1 MISQNFLD
9 HLSNEL
15 QTIDQD
21 GLYKR
26 ERIITSQQS
35 AEIVANG
42 KTLLN
47 FCANNYL
54 GLSNNPEV
62 MEASQHMIDS
72 RGYGMSS
79 VRFICGTQDIHKELE
94 EKISNFLGM
103 EDTILYAA
111 CFDANGGVFEPLFSE
126 EDAIISDELNHA
138 SIIDGVRLCKAAR
151 YRYKN
156 NDMEDLEAQL
166 KAAST
171 KNHRFK
177 IIVTDGVFSM
187 DGIVANLKGVCD
199 LAEKYN
205 ALVMVDDSHAT
216 GFIGK
221 TGRGTHEANN
231 VMGRVDIITSTLGKA
246 LGGALGGFTSGKREI
261 IDMLR
266 QRSRPYLF
274 SNSLAPGIVGAA
286 MKVLDMI
293 SDDTS
298 LRDQVMENAHYF
310 RTAMK
315 EKGFDIPDGDAA
327 IVPVMLYDAP
337 LSQKMAEKL
346 MDEGIYVIGFFY
358 PVVPK
363 GKARIRVQLSAAH
376 TRKHLDQAIAAF
388 EKVGRELGVIS

>member
-1 MISQNFLD
+1 MISEKYLENLQ
-9 HLSNEL
+9 NEL
-15 QTIDQD
+15 KNIEND
-21 GLYKR
+21 GLFKT

-35 AEIVANG
+35 AEIEANG
-42 KTLLN
+42 KKLLN

-54 GLSNNPEV
+54 GLSNHPEV
-62 MEASQHMIDS
+62 MKASQDMIES
-72 RGYGMSS
+72 HGYGMSS
-79 VRFICGTQDIHKELE
+79 VRFICGTQDIHKQLE
-94 EKISNFLGM
+94 EKIAQFLGL

-111 CFDANGGVFEPLFSE
+111 CFDANGGVFEPLFTD

-156 NDMEDLEAQL
+156 NNMADLEAQL
-166 KAAST
+166 IAASE

-187 DGIVANLKGVCD
+187 DGIVADLKGVCD
-199 LAEKYN
+199 LADKYN

-221 TGRGTHEANN
+221 TGRGTHEANE

-246 LGGALGGFTSGKREI
+246 LGGALGGFTSGKKEI

-286 MKVLDMI
+286 LKVLEMI

-298 LRDQVMENAHYF
+298 LRDQVMENAQYF
-310 RTAMK
+310 RTEMK
-315 EKGFDIPDGDAA
+315 SKGFDIPKGDAA
-327 IVPVMLYDAP
+327 IVPVMLYDAK
-337 LSQKMAEKL
+337 LAQKMAEKL

-363 GKARIRVQLSAAH
+363 EKARIRVQLSAAH
-376 TRKHLDQAIAAF
+376 TRAHLDKAIVAF
-388 EKVGRELGVIS
+388 EKVGKELGVIS

>member
-1 MISQNFLD
+1 MLSSKFLS
-9 HLSNEL
+9 HLQNEL
-15 QTIDQD
+15 TQIEND

-26 ERIITSQQS
+26 ERIITSSQD

-42 KTLLN
+42 KKLLN

-54 GLSNNPEV
+54 GLSNHPEV
-62 MEASQHMIDS
+62 IKVSQSTMDTH
-72 RGYGMSS
+72 GYGMSS
-79 VRFICGTQDIHKELE
+79 VRFICGTQDIHKNLE
-94 EKISNFLGM
+94 NKISEFLGM

-111 CFDANGGVFEPLFSE
+111 AFDANGGVFEPLFTDQ
-126 EDAIISDELNHA
+126 DAIISDELNHA

-156 NDMEDLEAQL
+156 NNMEDLETQL
-166 KAAST
+166 KAASE

-199 LAEKYN
+199 LAEKYD

-221 TGRGTHEANN
+221 TGRGTHEAND
-231 VMGRVDIITSTLGKA
+231 VMNRVDIITSTLGKA
-246 LGGALGGFTSGKREI
+246 LGGAMGGFTSGKKEI

-286 MKVLDMI
+286 TKVLEML
-293 SDDTS
+293 SKDTS
-298 LRDQVMENAHYF
+298 LRDKVMENAQYF
-310 RTAMK
+310 RSEMK
-315 EKGFDIPDGDAA
+315 AKGFDIPDGDAA
-327 IVPVMLYDAP
+327 IVPVMLYDAK

-363 GKARIRVQLSAAH
+363 EKARIRVQLSAAH
-376 TRKHLDQAIAAF
+376 TKEHLDKAIAAF
-388 EKVGRELGVIS
+388 EKVGKELGVI

>member
-1 MISQNFLD
+1 MISAKFLES
-9 HLSNEL
+9 LTSELETIKNE
-15 QTIDQD
+15 
-21 GLYKR
+21 GLYKT
-26 ERIITSQQS
+26 ERIIASQQS
-35 AEIVANG
+35 SKILANG
-42 KTLLN
+42 KELLN

-62 MEASQHMIDS
+62 IKASQDMTEE

-79 VRFICGTQDIHKELE
+79 VRFICGTQDIHKQLE
-94 EKISNFLGM
+94 EKISTFLGM
-103 EDTILYAA
+103 EETILYAA
-111 CFDANGGVFEPLFSE
+111 CFDANGGVFEPLFTA

-156 NDMEDLEAQL
+156 NNMQDLEAQL
-166 KAAST
+166 IAASE

-187 DGIVANLKGVCD
+187 DGIVADLKGVCD
-199 LAEKYN
+199 LADKYD

-221 TGRGTHEANN
+221 TGKGTHEAAG

-246 LGGALGGFTSGKREI
+246 LGGALGGFTSGKKEI

-286 MKVLDMI
+286 IKVLDMI
-293 SDDTS
+293 SEDTS
-298 LRDQVMENAHYF
+298 LRDKVMENAAYF
-310 RTAMK
+310 RSEMVK
-315 EKGFDIPDGDAA
+315 RGFDIPEGDAA

-337 LSQKMAEKL
+337 LAQKMAEK
-346 MDEGIYVIGFFY
+346 MMEKGIYVIGFFY

-363 GKARIRVQLSAAH
+363 GKARIRVQLSAGH
-376 TRKHLDQAIAAF
+376 TKDQLDQAISAF
-388 EKVGRELGVIS
+388 EKVGKELGVI

>member
-1 MISQNFLD
+1 MISKNYLENLQQ
-9 HLSNEL
+9 EL
-15 QTIDQD
+15 QNIKND
-21 GLYKR
+21 GLFKT
-26 ERIITSQQS
+26 ERIITSQQA
-35 AEIVANG
+35 AEIEVNG
-42 KTLLN
+42 KKLLN

-62 MEASQHMIDS
+62 MKASQDMIES
-72 RGYGMSS
+72 HGYGMSS

-94 EKISNFLGM
+94 AKISKFLGM

-111 CFDANGGVFEPLFSE
+111 CFDANGGVFEPLFTD

-156 NDMEDLEAQL
+156 NNMQDLEDQL
-166 KAAST
+166 KAASE

-177 IIVTDGVFSM
+177 IIVSDGVFSM

-199 LAEKYN
+199 LAEKYD

-221 TGRGTHEANN
+221 TGRGTHESNE

-246 LGGALGGFTSGKREI
+246 LGGALGGFTSGKKEI

-286 MKVLDMI
+286 IKVLDMI
-293 SDDTS
+293 SDDCT
-298 LRDQVMENAHYF
+298 LRDQVMENAEYF
-310 RTAMK
+310 RKEMK
-315 EKGFDIPDGDAA
+315 AKGFDIPDGDAA

-337 LSQKMAEKL
+337 LAQKMAEQL
-346 MDEGIYVIGFFY
+346 VEEGIYVIGFFY

-363 GKARIRVQLSAAH
+363 GKARIRVQLSASH
-376 TRKHLDQAIAAF
+376 TRAQLDKAIAAF
-388 EKVGRELGVIS
+388 EKVGKTLDVI

>member
-1 MISQNFLD
+1 MISQKFLENIT
-9 HLSNEL
+9 NEL
-15 QTIDQD
+15 KNIEND
-21 GLYKR
+21 GLFKR

-35 AEIVANG
+35 AEIEVGG
-42 KTLLN
+42 KKLLN

-62 MEASQHMIDS
+62 MKASQDAIESH
-72 RGYGMSS
+72 GYGMSS
-79 VRFICGTQDIHKELE
+79 VRFICGTQDIHKDLE
-94 EKISNFLGM
+94 AKISNFLGM

-138 SIIDGVRLCKAAR
+138 SIIDGVRLCKSAR

-156 NDMEDLEAQL
+156 NNMEDLEAQL
-166 KAAST
+166 IAASE

-187 DGIVANLKGVCD
+187 DGIVADLKGVCD
-199 LAEKYN
+199 LADKYD

-221 TGRGTHEANN
+221 TGRGTHEANG

-246 LGGALGGFTSGKREI
+246 LGGALGGFTSGKKEI

-286 MKVLDMI
+286 SKVLDMI
-293 SDDTS
+293 FGDTS
-298 LRDQVMENAHYF
+298 LRDRVMENAEYF
-310 RTAMK
+310 RKEMK
-315 EKGFDIPDGDAA
+315 AKGFDIPNGDAA
-327 IVPVMLYDAP
+327 IVPVMLYDAK
-337 LSQKMAEKL
+337 LAQEMAEKL
-346 MDEGIYVIGFFY
+346 LAQDIYVIGFFY

-376 TRKHLDQAIAAF
+376 TREHLDKAIAAF
-388 EKVGRELGVIS
+388 EKVGKELGVI

>member
-1 MISQNFLD
+1 MISEKYLENLQ
-9 HLSNEL
+9 NEL
-15 QTIDQD
+15 KNIEND
-21 GLYKR
+21 GLFKK

-35 AEIVANG
+35 AEIEANG
-42 KTLLN
+42 KKLLN

-54 GLSNNPEV
+54 GLSNHPEV
-62 MEASQHMIDS
+62 MKASQDMIES
-72 RGYGMSS
+72 HGYGMSS
-79 VRFICGTQDIHKELE
+79 VRFICGTQDIHKQLE
-94 EKISNFLGM
+94 QKIADFLGL

-111 CFDANGGVFEPLFSE
+111 CFDANGGVFEPLFTE

-156 NDMEDLEAQL
+156 NNMADLEAQL
-166 KAAST
+166 IAASE

-187 DGIVANLKGVCD
+187 DGIVADLKGVCD
-199 LAEKYN
+199 LADKYN

-221 TGRGTHEANN
+221 TGRGTHEANE

-246 LGGALGGFTSGKREI
+246 LGGALGGFTSGKKEI

-286 MKVLDMI
+286 LKVLEMI

-298 LRDQVMENAHYF
+298 LRDQVMENAEYF
-310 RTAMK
+310 RKEMK
-315 EKGFDIPDGDAA
+315 SKGFDIPEGDAA
-327 IVPVMLYDAP
+327 IVPVMLYDAK
-337 LSQKMAEKL
+337 LAQKMAEKL

-363 GKARIRVQLSAAH
+363 EKARIRVQLSAAH
-376 TRKHLDQAIAAF
+376 TREHLDKAIAGF
-388 EKVGRELGVIS
+388 EKVGKELGVIS

>member
-1 MISQNFLD
+1 MISQKFLENIT
-9 HLSNEL
+9 NEL
-15 QTIDQD
+15 TNIEND
-21 GLYKR
+21 GLYKK

-35 AEIVANG
+35 AEIEVGG
-42 KTLLN
+42 KRLLN

-62 MEASQHMIDS
+62 MKASKDAIDS
-72 RGYGMSS
+72 HGYGMSS
-79 VRFICGTQDIHKELE
+79 VRFICGTQDIHKDLE
-94 EKISNFLGM
+94 AKISKFLGM

-111 CFDANGGVFEPLFSE
+111 CFDANGGVFEPLFSD

-138 SIIDGVRLCKAAR
+138 SIIDGVRLCKSAR

-156 NDMEDLEAQL
+156 NNMEDLETQL
-166 KAAST
+166 IAASE

-187 DGIVANLKGVCD
+187 DGIVADLKGVCD
-199 LAEKYN
+199 LADKYD

-231 VMGRVDIITSTLGKA
+231 VIGRVDIITSTLGKA
-246 LGGALGGFTSGKREI
+246 LGGALGGFTSGKKEI

-286 MKVLDMI
+286 SKVLDMI
-293 SDDTS
+293 SEDTS
-298 LRDQVMENAHYF
+298 LRDKVMENAAYF
-310 RTAMK
+310 RKEMK
-315 EKGFDIPDGDAA
+315 AKGFDIPDGDAA
-327 IVPVMLYDAP
+327 IVPVMLYDAK
-337 LSQKMAEKL
+337 LAQEMAEKL
-346 MDEGIYVIGFFY
+346 VSEGIYVIGFFY

-376 TRKHLDQAIAAF
+376 SRENLDKAIAGF
-388 EKVGRELGVIS
+388 EKVGKELGVIS

>member
-1 MISQNFLD
+1 MISKNYLENLQ
-9 HLSNEL
+9 NEL
-15 QTIDQD
+15 QNIKND
-21 GLYKR
+21 GLFKT

-35 AEIVANG
+35 AVIEANG

-62 MEASQHMIDS
+62 MKASQDMIES
-72 RGYGMSS
+72 RGYGLSS

-94 EKISNFLGM
+94 AKISKFLGL

-111 CFDANGGVFEPLFSE
+111 CFDANGGVFEPLFTDQ
-126 EDAIISDELNHA
+126 DAIISDELNHA

-156 NDMEDLEAQL
+156 NNMADLEEQL
-166 KAAST
+166 IEAS
-171 KNHRFK
+171 KNNHRFK

-187 DGIVANLKGVCD
+187 DGIVADLKGLCD
-199 LAEKYN
+199 LAEKYDC
-205 ALVMVDDSHAT
+205 LVMVDDSHAT

-221 TGRGTHEANN
+221 TGRGTHEAND

-246 LGGALGGFTSGKREI
+246 LGGALGGFTSGKKEI

-286 MKVLDMI
+286 IKVLDMI
-293 SDDTS
+293 SDDTT
-298 LRDQVMENAHYF
+298 LRDKVMENAEYF
-310 RTAMK
+310 RKEMK
-315 EKGFDIPDGDAA
+315 AKGFDIPDGDAA

-337 LSQKMAEKL
+337 LAQKMAEKL

-376 TRKHLDQAIAAF
+376 TREQLDIAIAAF
-388 EKVGRELGVIS
+388 EKVGKDLGVI

>member
-1 MISQNFLD
+1 MLSSKFLS
-9 HLSNEL
+9 HLQNEL
-15 QTIDQD
+15 TQIEND

-26 ERIITSQQS
+26 ERIITSSQD

-42 KTLLN
+42 KKLLN

-54 GLSNNPEV
+54 GLSNHPEV
-62 MEASQHMIDS
+62 IKASQSTMDTH
-72 RGYGMSS
+72 GYGMSS
-79 VRFICGTQDIHKELE
+79 VRFICGTQDIHKNLE
-94 EKISNFLGM
+94 NKISEFLGM

-111 CFDANGGVFEPLFSE
+111 AFDANGGVFEPLFTDQ
-126 EDAIISDELNHA
+126 DAIISDELNHA

-156 NDMEDLEAQL
+156 NNMEDLEAQL
-166 KAAST
+166 KAASE

-221 TGRGTHEANN
+221 TGRGTHEAND
-231 VMGRVDIITSTLGKA
+231 VMSRVDIITSTLGKA
-246 LGGALGGFTSGKREI
+246 LGGAMGGFTSGKKEI

-286 MKVLDMI
+286 TKVLEML
-293 SDDTS
+293 SKDTS
-298 LRDQVMENAHYF
+298 LRDKVMENAQYF
-310 RTAMK
+310 RSEMK
-315 EKGFDIPDGDAA
+315 AKGFEIPDGDAA
-327 IVPVMLYDAP
+327 IVPVMLYDAK
-337 LSQKMAEKL
+337 LSQKMAERL

-363 GKARIRVQLSAAH
+363 EKARIRVQLSAAH
-376 TRKHLDQAIAAF
+376 TKEHLDKAIAAF
-388 EKVGRELGVIS
+388 EKVGKELGVI

>member
-1 MISQNFLD
+1 MISKNYLENLQD
-9 HLSNEL
+9 EL
-15 QTIDQD
+15 QNIKND
-21 GLYKR
+21 GLFKT

-35 AEIVANG
+35 AVIEANG

-54 GLSNNPEV
+54 GLSNHPGV
-62 MEASQHMIDS
+62 MKASQDMIES
-72 RGYGMSS
+72 HGYGMSS

-94 EKISNFLGM
+94 AKISAFLGL

-111 CFDANGGVFEPLFSE
+111 CFDANGGVFEPLFSDQ
-126 EDAIISDELNHA
+126 DAIISDELNHA

-156 NDMEDLEAQL
+156 NNMADLEEQL
-166 KAAST
+166 KAASE

-187 DGIVANLKGVCD
+187 DGIVADLKGVCD
-199 LAEKYN
+199 LADKYD

-221 TGRGTHEANN
+221 TGRGTHEANE

-246 LGGALGGFTSGKREI
+246 LGGALGGFTSGKKEI

-286 MKVLDMI
+286 IKVLDMI
-293 SDDTS
+293 SDDTT
-298 LRDQVMENAHYF
+298 LRDQVMENAEYF
-310 RTAMK
+310 RKEMK
-315 EKGFDIPDGDAA
+315 AKGFDIPDGDAA

-337 LSQKMAEKL
+337 LAQKMAEKL

-363 GKARIRVQLSAAH
+363 GKARIRVQLSASH
-376 TRKHLDQAIAAF
+376 TREHLDKAIAAF
-388 EKVGRELGVIS
+388 EKVGKDLGVI

>member
-1 MISQNFLD
+1 MISEKFIN
-9 HLSNEL
+9 HLKSEL
-15 QTIDQD
+15 QNIKDE
-21 GLYKR
+21 GLYKN
-26 ERIITSQQS
+26 ERIITSSQS

-42 KTLLN
+42 KRLLN

-54 GLSNNPEV
+54 GLANHPEV
-62 MEASQHMIDS
+62 VKASQEMMNTH
-72 RGYGMSS
+72 GYGMSS
-79 VRFICGTQDIHKELE
+79 VRFICGTQNIHKQLE
-94 EKISNFLGM
+94 EKISNFLGT

-111 CFDANGGVFEPLFSE
+111 CFDANGGVFEPLFTD
-126 EDAIISDELNHA
+126 EDAIISDELNHT

-156 NDMEDLEAQL
+156 NNMEDLEAQL
-166 KAAST
+166 KLASE

-187 DGIVANLKGVCD
+187 DGIVANLKGIYD

-221 TGRGTHEANN
+221 TGRGTHEANE

-246 LGGALGGFTSGKREI
+246 LGGALGGFTSGKKEI

-286 MKVLDMI
+286 IKVLDII
-293 SDDTS
+293 SKNTS
-298 LRDQVMENAHYF
+298 LRDKVMENAAYF
-310 RTAMK
+310 RTKMK

-327 IVPVMLYDAP
+327 IVPVMLYDAQ

-376 TRKHLDQAIAAF
+376 TREHLDKAINTF
-388 EKVGRELGVIS
+388 EKVGKELNII

>member
-1 MISQNFLD
+1 MISKNYLENLQ
-9 HLSNEL
+9 SEL
-15 QTIDQD
+15 QNIKNE
-21 GLYKR
+21 GLFKT

-35 AEIVANG
+35 AVIEANG

-54 GLSNNPEV
+54 GLSNNTDV
-62 MEASQHMIDS
+62 MKASQEMIER
-72 RGYGMSS
+72 RGYGLSS

-94 EKISNFLGM
+94 AKISNFLGL

-111 CFDANGGVFEPLFSE
+111 CFDANGGVFEPLFTDQ
-126 EDAIISDELNHA
+126 DAIISDELNHA

-156 NDMEDLEAQL
+156 NNMADLEAQL
-166 KAAST
+166 IEASQ
-171 KNHRFK
+171 KDHRFK

-187 DGIVANLKGVCD
+187 DGIVADLKGVCD
-199 LAEKYN
+199 LADKYD
-205 ALVMVDDSHAT
+205 AIVMVDDSHAT

-221 TGRGTHEANN
+221 TGRGTHEANE

-246 LGGALGGFTSGKREI
+246 LGGALGGFTSGKKEI

-286 MKVLDMI
+286 IKVLDMI
-293 SDDTS
+293 SDDTT
-298 LRDQVMENAHYF
+298 LRDQVMENAEYF
-310 RTAMK
+310 RKEMK
-315 EKGFDIPDGDAA
+315 AIGFDIPDGDAA

-337 LSQKMAEKL
+337 LAQKMAEYL
-346 MDEGIYVIGFFY
+346 MEERIYVIGFFF

-376 TRKHLDQAIAAF
+376 TREQLDQAIAAF
-388 EKVGRELGVIS
+388 EKVGKDLGVI

>member
-1 MISQNFLD
+1 MLSSKFLS
-9 HLSNEL
+9 HLQNEL
-15 QTIDQD
+15 TQIEND

-26 ERIITSQQS
+26 ERIITSSQD

-42 KTLLN
+42 KKLLN

-54 GLSNNPEV
+54 GLSNHPEV
-62 MEASQHMIDS
+62 IKVSQSTMDTH
-72 RGYGMSS
+72 GYGMSS
-79 VRFICGTQDIHKELE
+79 VRFICGTQDIHKNLE
-94 EKISNFLGM
+94 NKISEFLGM

-111 CFDANGGVFEPLFSE
+111 AFDANGGVFEPLFTDQ
-126 EDAIISDELNHA
+126 DAIISDELNHA

-156 NDMEDLEAQL
+156 NNMEDLEAQL
-166 KAAST
+166 KAASK

-199 LAEKYN
+199 LAEKYD

-221 TGRGTHEANN
+221 TGRGTHEAND
-231 VMGRVDIITSTLGKA
+231 VMSRVDIITSTLGKA
-246 LGGALGGFTSGKREI
+246 LGGAMGGFTSGKKEI

-286 MKVLDMI
+286 TKVLEML
-293 SDDTS
+293 SKDTS
-298 LRDQVMENAHYF
+298 LRDKVMENAQYF
-310 RTAMK
+310 RSEMK
-315 EKGFDIPDGDAA
+315 AKGFDIPDGDAA
-327 IVPVMLYDAP
+327 IVPVMLYDAK
-337 LSQKMAEKL
+337 LSQKMAERL

-363 GKARIRVQLSAAH
+363 EKARIRVQLSAAH
-376 TRKHLDQAIAAF
+376 TKEHLDKAIAAF
-388 EKVGRELGVIS
+388 EKVGKELGVI